1 MTARRAL
8 MLFVAFAAS
17 PMAGWSTQAAEAA
30 KAQLRCGWF
39 LNPTPSNAVLVDR
52 DGEWT
57 IAHQGGFQAE
67 GDWPEFEPS
76 QWVSSGV
83 ASYGYGCACLRVLTD
98 EANHRIARI
107 VSAKPKA
114 LAACRRDKALKKAA
128 MIGE

>member
-39 LNPTPSNAVLVDR
+39 LNPTPSNAVLV
-52 DGEWT
+52 
-57 IAHQGGFQAE
+57 
-67 GDWPEFEPS
+67 EPS
-76 QWVSSGV
+76 QWVSIGV

-98 EANHRIARI
+98 EAHHRIARI